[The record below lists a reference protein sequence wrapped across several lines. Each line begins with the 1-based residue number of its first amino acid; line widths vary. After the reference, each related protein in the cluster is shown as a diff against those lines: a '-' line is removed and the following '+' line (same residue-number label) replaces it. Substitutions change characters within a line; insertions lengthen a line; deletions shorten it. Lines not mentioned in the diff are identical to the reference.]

1 MVTRITKMK
10 SPYFFYST
18 DICPMF
24 PVKSKAKKAR
34 EREKEREREKRKN
47 KKKILS
53 FSHQGVP
60 DYQYLT

>member
-34 EREKEREREKRKN
+34 EKEREGERERKE
-47 KKKILS
+47 KK
-53 FSHQGVP
+53 
-60 DYQYLT
+60 